1 MIRYLLFARI
11 LGIVVLS
18 FTASF
23 LMLKGF
29 LFLFLRCSDFV
40 FLRFRFSYIRISKKT
55 VKRMEY
61 LIESIHY
68 GDLSLFYPS
77 DSMTED
83 EKALASSMNAALEAL
98 RSRLYSSVV
107 AEAETEAWQ
116 KLIRVLTHEIMNSI
130 APVISLSGDGS
141 RACDDKWHE

>member
-29 LFLFLRCSDFV
+29 LFIPVLFGFCILALSV
-40 FLRFRFSYIRISKKT
+40 FLYKDQQKT

-77 DSMTED
+77 DSMTEQP
-83 EKALASSMNAALEAL
+83 ASSTPASPVVYSVAAAAMAS
-98 RSRLYSSVV
+98 RSG
-107 AEAETEAWQ
+107 A
-116 KLIRVLTHEIMNSI
+116 
-130 APVISLSGDGS
+130 
-141 RACDDKWHE
+141 

>member
-29 LFLFLRCSDFV
+29 LFIPALFGFCILALSV
-40 FLRFRFSYIRISKKT
+40 FLYKDQQKT

-77 DSMTED
+77 DSMDGRRKGFGLFYERC
-83 EKALASSMNAALEAL
+83 LGGF
-98 RSRLYSSVV
+98 
-107 AEAETEAWQ
+107 AE
-116 KLIRVLTHEIMNSI
+116 SI
-130 APVISLSGDGS
+130 V
-141 RACDDKWHE
+141 

>member
-23 LMLKGF
+23 LVLKGF
-29 LFLFLRCSDFV
+29 LFIPALFGFCILALSV
-40 FLRFRFSYIRISKKT
+40 FLYKDQQKT

-83 EKALASSMNAALEAL
+83 EKAWKLYGVDCIIRWSL
-98 RSRLYSSVV
+98 RR
-107 AEAETEAWQ
+107 
-116 KLIRVLTHEIMNSI
+116 KPRHGRN
-130 APVISLSGDGS
+130 LSGY
-141 RACDDKWHE
+141 

>member
-29 LFLFLRCSDFV
+29 LFIPVLFGFCILALSV
-40 FLRFRFSYIRISKKT
+40 FLYKDQQKT

-83 EKALASSMNAALEAL
+83 EKALASSMNAALA
-98 RSRLYSSVV
+98 
-107 AEAETEAWQ
+107 
-116 KLIRVLTHEIMNSI
+116 
-130 APVISLSGDGS
+130 
-141 RACDDKWHE
+141 